1 MKHIQHMIRKGTGR
15 VMVAGMLIMSL
26 MASMLPAYAMTGEV
40 LGPET
45 EGPPSGVVE
54 INSWDE
60 LLGNFASPN
69 DSQVIEIPAGTTIAL
84 TDSIRVPKGTWEI
97 NGGGNTI
104 VRADGYT
111 GIMLG
116 VENSTTVTI
125 RNVVIDGQSN
135 QETDQ
140 AINLRSG
147 TLSLEETT
155 IRNNKINAFEDGA
168 AINNYYGV
176 LNVGNGCL
184 IENNTNSNDNGSSAI
199 YMMHG
204 SDIGIL
210 NITGTTIKNN
220 KGSYAIVFNTTGN
233 DDNQKINGSVI
244 EGSQIINND
253 GGIKLQSR
261 LGVYD
266 VSILSNNIS
275 GNTSAEDGGAIS
287 INCSS
292 LFKGNIEIKGNTI
305 SNNTATKGGAIWT
318 DKDITLENNTITG
331 NEATEAGGAI
341 CTTYDTEINIIGG
354 EISGNRDGTEDTR
367 ADSSGIR
374 NGVNRNR
381 KSVVS
386 LSGGTIVS
394 DGIEAGTVEVSG
406 KVNMTGYLST
416 TTSVG
421 YTVVGALDSDAF
433 IEVKGNWGSSSDH
446 VEDNQAETIY
456 EVARPGDGYTIT
468 DQDFKAFKING
479 QSGHDNTP
487 SGNLGLYMGEEL
499 NSLDYYRESYNGHV
513 LAWRGPET
521 GEPADQTYTIYWND
535 QLGNVST
542 SQQEYGKNLNMPYTP
557 IDTSGQREF
566 IGWFTEAEGG
576 TQVTTSTVY
585 QIEGN
590 TTYYAHWKEK
600 SDGPFKIY
608 GKVTN
613 ANVTDEP
620 LQNVSV
626 RLVQGSANNVIGTAT
641 TDKDGNYVIENVPK
655 GDDYFISFLSPINA
669 VLPNQWDGRQLG
681 TVDTDLE
688 VNWQFIVYPVYL
700 HITAKHEPTVPN
712 DKITLTITDTNT
724 TVVEEIQEGQIH
736 SIKTVNVPMSYTIK
750 AEDDRGNSKVVTQNL
765 TETTEVTIILTEE
778 TQETGHTIY
787 GTVKDRNTGT
797 VISGMIV
804 ELWDTINNRKITET
818 KTDGQGYYSFG
829 DLADGQYDVVAVP
842 DDTSISEVRQTVE
855 ISGEDEQ
862 VNLYVGLGAVV
873 IETYKISGTVK
884 DTNGNILAGATVTIQ
899 ELTAAGAVDRQV
911 QTDSNGY
918 YEFTGVSNGVYTV
931 TANSSVGNTSA
942 TGTVSNSDITV
953 DLIVSVPGEVT
964 PPTPGGDDE
973 QGGGQEPVDPNPD
986 DGDDG
991 DTEDNKP
998 INPNPGGDTTPT
1010 DPGDDDKEDDTPS
1023 RPSKPDDDNDRPSKP
1038 SKPDDDET
1046 GDKPEEPQEP
1056 EQPQQPEDTPE
1067 QPQEPQEL
1075 EQPQEPEQPE
1085 QPQEPQQPEQPQ
1097 EETTPPV
1104 EPTPSRPE
1112 EPEGPDDNTPVEVEN
1127 EPDGEQPEPTPEIT
1141 WEPEDEP
1148 EEEIEIAQP
1157 ENPTPDD
1164 ENDDTSST
1172 DDRNDEDTSMTGA
1185 SGTFN
1190 EMLRRVLYIAAFS
1203 ILVLLGVGI
1212 IWLILI
1218 AWYRRVKVYNDK
1230 NTDDYEEENY
1240 EVVYKGY
1247 IKKEDKG
1254 IYYITIPE
1262 KIIEERTTDRFQIKL
1277 KELFVRRHNGDM
1289 LMVEIEGTKLSYS
1302 FEIDEKENMVKF
1314 TYADFVIEE

>member
-1 MKHIQHMIRKGTGR
+1 M
-15 VMVAGMLIMSL
+15 
-26 MASMLPAYAMTGEV
+26 
-40 LGPET
+40 
-45 EGPPSGVVE
+45 
-54 INSWDE
+54 
-60 LLGNFASPN
+60 
-69 DSQVIEIPAGTTIAL
+69 
-84 TDSIRVPKGTWEI
+84 
-97 NGGGNTI
+97 
-104 VRADGYT
+104 
-111 GIMLG
+111 
-116 VENSTTVTI
+116 
-125 RNVVIDGQSN
+125 
-135 QETDQ
+135 
-140 AINLRSG
+140 
-147 TLSLEETT
+147 
-155 IRNNKINAFEDGA
+155 
-168 AINNYYGV
+168 
-176 LNVGNGCL
+176 
-184 IENNTNSNDNGSSAI
+184 
-199 YMMHG
+199 
-204 SDIGIL
+204 
-210 NITGTTIKNN
+210 
-220 KGSYAIVFNTTGN
+220 
-233 DDNQKINGSVI
+233 
-244 EGSQIINND
+244 
-253 GGIKLQSR
+253 
-261 LGVYD
+261 
-266 VSILSNNIS
+266 
-275 GNTSAEDGGAIS
+275 
-287 INCSS
+287 
-292 LFKGNIEIKGNTI
+292 
-305 SNNTATKGGAIWT
+305 
-318 DKDITLENNTITG
+318 
-331 NEATEAGGAI
+331 
-341 CTTYDTEINIIGG
+341 
-354 EISGNRDGTEDTR
+354 
-367 ADSSGIR
+367 
-374 NGVNRNR
+374 
-381 KSVVS
+381 S

-433 IEVKGNWGSSSDH
+433 IEVKGNWYSSSDH

-456 EVARPGDGYTIT
+456 EVARPGDGYIIT

-479 QSGHDNTP
+479 QSGHDNTA

-521 GEPADQTYTIYWND
+521 GEPAGQTYTIYWND

-585 QIEGN
+585 QIEGS

-750 AEDDRGNSKVVTQNL
+750 AEDNRGNSKVVTQNL

-778 TQETGHTIY
+778 AQETGHTIY

-797 VISGMIV
+797 VISGMVV

-884 DTNGNILAGATVTIQ
+884 DTNGNVLAGATVTIQ
-899 ELTAAGAVDRQV
+899 ELTAVGAVDRQV

-964 PPTPGGDDE
+964 PPTPGGDG
-973 QGGGQEPVDPNPD
+973 QGGGQEPVDPNPG

-1010 DPGDDDKEDDTPS
+1010 DPGDDDKEDNTPS
-1023 RPSKPDDDNDRPSKP
+1023 RPSKPDDDNDDRPSKP

-1112 EPEGPDDNTPVEVEN
+1112 EPEGPDDNTPVEMEN

-1148 EEEIEIAQP
+1148 EEEIETAQP

-1172 DDRNDEDTSMTGA
+1172 DDRNDEDSSMTGA

>member
-1 MKHIQHMIRKGTGR
+1 
-15 VMVAGMLIMSL
+15 
-26 MASMLPAYAMTGEV
+26 
-40 LGPET
+40 
-45 EGPPSGVVE
+45 
-54 INSWDE
+54 
-60 LLGNFASPN
+60 
-69 DSQVIEIPAGTTIAL
+69 
-84 TDSIRVPKGTWEI
+84 
-97 NGGGNTI
+97 
-104 VRADGYT
+104 
-111 GIMLG
+111 
-116 VENSTTVTI
+116 
-125 RNVVIDGQSN
+125 
-135 QETDQ
+135 
-140 AINLRSG
+140 
-147 TLSLEETT
+147 
-155 IRNNKINAFEDGA
+155 
-168 AINNYYGV
+168 
-176 LNVGNGCL
+176 
-184 IENNTNSNDNGSSAI
+184 
-199 YMMHG
+199 
-204 SDIGIL
+204 
-210 NITGTTIKNN
+210 
-220 KGSYAIVFNTTGN
+220 
-233 DDNQKINGSVI
+233 
-244 EGSQIINND
+244 
-253 GGIKLQSR
+253 
-261 LGVYD
+261 
-266 VSILSNNIS
+266 
-275 GNTSAEDGGAIS
+275 
-287 INCSS
+287 
-292 LFKGNIEIKGNTI
+292 
-305 SNNTATKGGAIWT
+305 
-318 DKDITLENNTITG
+318 
-331 NEATEAGGAI
+331 
-341 CTTYDTEINIIGG
+341 
-354 EISGNRDGTEDTR
+354 
-367 ADSSGIR
+367 
-374 NGVNRNR
+374 
-381 KSVVS
+381 
-386 LSGGTIVS
+386 
-394 DGIEAGTVEVSG
+394 
-406 KVNMTGYLST
+406 
-416 TTSVG
+416 
-421 YTVVGALDSDAF
+421 
-433 IEVKGNWGSSSDH
+433 
-446 VEDNQAETIY
+446 
-456 EVARPGDGYTIT
+456 
-468 DQDFKAFKING
+468 
-479 QSGHDNTP
+479 
-487 SGNLGLYMGEEL
+487 
-499 NSLDYYRESYNGHV
+499 
-513 LAWRGPET
+513 
-521 GEPADQTYTIYWND
+521 
-535 QLGNVST
+535 
-542 SQQEYGKNLNMPYTP
+542 
-557 IDTSGQREF
+557 
-566 IGWFTEAEGG
+566 
-576 TQVTTSTVY
+576 
-585 QIEGN
+585 
-590 TTYYAHWKEK
+590 
-600 SDGPFKIY
+600 
-608 GKVTN
+608 
-613 ANVTDEP
+613 
-620 LQNVSV
+620 
-626 RLVQGSANNVIGTAT
+626 
-641 TDKDGNYVIENVPK
+641 
-655 GDDYFISFLSPINA
+655 
-669 VLPNQWDGRQLG
+669 
-681 TVDTDLE
+681 
-688 VNWQFIVYPVYL
+688 
-700 HITAKHEPTVPN
+700 
-712 DKITLTITDTNT
+712 
-724 TVVEEIQEGQIH
+724 
-736 SIKTVNVPMSYTIK
+736 MSYTIK

-787 GTVKDRNTGT
+787 GTIKDRNTGT
-797 VISGMIV
+797 VISGMVV

-911 QTDSNGY
+911 QTDSNCY

-931 TANSSVGNTSA
+931 TANTSVGNTSA

-998 INPNPGGDTTPT
+998 INPNPSGDTTPT

-1023 RPSKPDDDNDRPSKP
+1023 RPSRPDDD
-1038 SKPDDDET
+1038 T

-1056 EQPQQPEDTPE
+1056 EQTQQPEDTPE
-1067 QPQEPQEL
+1067 QPQEPQE
-1075 EQPQEPEQPE
+1075 
-1085 QPQEPQQPEQPQ
+1085 PQEPQQPEQPQ

-1112 EPEGPDDNTPVEVEN
+1112 EPERPDNNTPVEVEN

-1148 EEEIEIAQP
+1148 EEEIETAQP

-1185 SGTFN
+1185 NGTFN

>member
-54 INSWDE
+54 IGSWDE
-60 LLGNFASPN
+60 LLGNFASPD
-69 DSQVIEIPAGTTIAL
+69 DSQVIEIPEGTTITL
-84 TDSIRVPKGTWEI
+84 TDSIRVPQGTWEI
-97 NGGGNTI
+97 NGGGTLQRGDSFTREMILMGQDTSLTI
-104 VRADGYT
+104 NN
-111 GIMLG
+111 I
-116 VENSTTVTI
+116 
-125 RNVVIDGQSN
+125 VIDGQSTS
-135 QETDQ
+135 ETDR
-140 AINLRSG
+140 AIYLRSG
-147 TLSLEETT
+147 TLTLENTT
-155 IRNNKINAFEDGA
+155 IRNNKVDGTVSGG
-168 AINNYYGV
+168 AIDNYYGT
-176 LNVGNGCL
+176 LNIGQGCL
-184 IENNTNSNDNGSSAI
+184 FENNSGEDGSAI
-199 YMMHG
+199 YVTH
-204 SDIGIL
+204 
-210 NITGTTIKNN
+210 GTTGGVISADNATFTGN
-220 KGSYAIVFNTTGN
+220 TGDYAIVINTTGN
-233 DDNQKINGSVI
+233 DASGGNDWGTIQNC
-244 EGSQIINND
+244 QITNND
-253 GGIKLQSR
+253 GGIKLTGR
-261 LGVYD
+261 VGTYN
-266 VSILSNNIS
+266 IEIS
-275 GNTSAEDGGAIS
+275 GNTISSNSAEEGGG
-287 INCSS
+287 INVDSRFNGE
-292 LFKGNIEIKGNTI
+292 LIIKGNTI

-318 DKDITLENNTITG
+318 DKDITLEDNTITG

-386 LSGGTIVS
+386 LSGGATVS

-433 IEVKGNWGSSSDH
+433 IEVKGNWYSSSDH

-456 EVARPGDGYTIT
+456 EVARPGDGYIIT

-479 QSGHDNTP
+479 QSGHDNTA

-499 NSLDYYRESYNGHV
+499 NSLDYYRESYNGHI

-521 GEPADQTYTIYWND
+521 GEPAGQTYTIYWND

-566 IGWFTEAEGG
+566 IGWFTEAKGG

-585 QIEGN
+585 QIEGS

-700 HITAKHEPTVPN
+700 HITAKHEPTVSN

-797 VISGMIV
+797 VIRGMVV

-818 KTDGQGYYSFG
+818 KTDSQGYYSFG

-931 TANSSVGNTSA
+931 AANTSVGNTSA

-964 PPTPGGDDE
+964 PPTPGGGDE
-973 QGGGQEPVDPNPD
+973 QGGGQEPVDPNPGD
-986 DGDDG
+986 EDDG

-1023 RPSKPDDDNDRPSKP
+1023 RPSRPDDD
-1038 SKPDDDET
+1038 T

-1067 QPQEPQEL
+1067 QPQEPR
-1075 EQPQEPEQPE
+1075 EPEQPE
-1085 QPQEPQQPEQPQ
+1085 QPEQPQEHQQPQEPQQPEQPQ

-1112 EPEGPDDNTPVEVEN
+1112 EPERPDNNTPVEVEN

-1148 EEEIEIAQP
+1148 EEEIETAQP
-1157 ENPTPDD
+1157 ENSTPDD

-1185 SGTFN
+1185 NGTFN